1 MKNVE
6 VIQNDKKKRKKN
18 KLRIIEWEKLTY
30 QEKIILAFAF
40 IGLMALIT
48 TVINIVNKPKS
59 NIDYK
64 NATGEKLYLS
74 AISNDDREI
83 YWILND
89 IVSTFINSYNL
100 ELDTISNTYKEK
112 IVYSREDFYKVLSEE
127 YKNKLNKKEY
137 LNLSKEM
144 LEKFIENG
152 SYMKENDFFEGIG
165 KLNSVDYS
173 QNMYI
178 CKLKTVDSSKTSY
191 IGIKIYPNTKNYN
204 IFYLE

>member
-6 VIQNDKKKRKKN
+6 VIKNDKKKEKTN
-18 KLRIIEWEKLTY
+18 KLQIINLSNLTY
-30 QEKIILAFAF
+30 QEKIILAFALL
-40 IGLMALIT
+40 GLMALIT
-48 TVINIVNKPKS
+48 TVINIINNPKN
-59 NIDYK
+59 NIDYE
-64 NATGEKLYLS
+64 NVTGEKLYLN
-74 AISNDDREI
+74 AVSNDDREI

-100 ELDTISNTYKEK
+100 ELDTISNIYKEK
-112 IVYSREDFYKVLSEE
+112 IVYSREDFFKVLSEE
-127 YKNKLNKKEY
+127 YRESLSKKEY
-137 LNLSKEM
+137 LNVSKEM
-144 LEKFIENG
+144 LEKFVKNG

-165 KLNSVDYS
+165 KLNSVEYS

-178 CKLKTVDSSKTSY
+178 CKLKTADSSKTSY